1 MRKRG
6 HPRRSPH
13 AFKRDQEARR
23 PNSTHATPLDTRELL
38 QRDPDRSG
46 LTHEHTMTL
55 TNNMATSWHDFNDF
69 HYRKAPDSELP
80 NLTPCC
86 RVRDRRLPKTR
97 NPRRLQTLPLPARNF
112 FLQPSHFSLTALQQQ
127 RSV

>member
-13 AFKRDQEARR
+13 AFKRGQEARR
-23 PNSTHATPLDTRELL
+23 PSSTHATPLATRELL
-38 QRDPDRSG
+38 QRNPDRSRP
-46 LTHEHTMTL
+46 TNEHTATL
-55 TNNMATSWHDFNDF
+55 TYDMATSRHDFNDF

-86 RVRDRRLPKTR
+86 KVRDRRLPKTR